1 MNASANASRPERRD
15 QGQSLVEFA
24 LVIPVLAV
32 IVFAIV
38 QFGFLFAGQIGLA
51 NAVRDAAR
59 TAAVNQGADAT
70 RLGVC
75 TTTGSLTGTNAQ
87 KAYQSLLNRLP
98 VQVPGYQSS
107 RLVAGC
113 TAVTGY
119 TDTSARF
126 CSYRNAD
133 GTTYSIRLI
142 LTAVYRH
149 PLFVPLVGTIVDA
162 FDGTT
167 DSGCVVRRSDGN
179 QGESDS
185 ATGRGQ
191 GRTIRRRTV
200 SNAERWCPHWP
211 MASRP
216 NLRAA

>member
-1 MNASANASRPERRD
+1 MKQPADTSKRRQRD
-15 QGQSLVEFA
+15 RGQSLVEFA
-24 LVIPVLAV
+24 LVLPVLAL
-32 IVFAIV
+32 ILFSIV
-38 QFGFLFAGQIGLA
+38 QFGFLFAGQVGLA

-70 RLGVC
+70 RLGTC

-113 TAVTGY
+113 TALNGY
-119 TDTSARF
+119 TDTSARY
-126 CSYRNAD
+126 CSYLNAD

-142 LTAVYRH
+142 LTAAYRH
-149 PLFVPLVGTIVDA
+149 PLFVPLVGTIVDG

-167 DSGCVVRRSDGN
+167 DNALKIRATEEMRVENPPLSTSGGI
-179 QGESDS
+179 
-185 ATGRGQ
+185 AP
-191 GRTIRRRTV
+191 
-200 SNAERWCPHWP
+200 CP
-211 MASRP
+211 
-216 NLRAA
+216 

>member
-167 DSGCVVRRSDGN
+167 DNALKIRATEEMRVENPPLSTSGGI
-179 QGESDS
+179 
-185 ATGRGQ
+185 A
-191 GRTIRRRTV
+191 
-200 SNAERWCPHWP
+200 ACP
-211 MASRP
+211 
-216 NLRAA
+216 

>member
-1 MNASANASRPERRD
+1 MNANTSRRGRRD
-15 QGQSLVEFA
+15 RGQSLVEFA
-24 LVIPVLAV
+24 LVLPVLAV
-32 IVFAIV
+32 ILFAIV
-38 QFGFLFAGQIGLA
+38 QFGFLFAGQVGLT

-70 RLGVC
+70 RLGGC

-113 TAVTGY
+113 TVVSGY
-119 TDTSARF
+119 TDTSARY
-126 CSYRNAD
+126 CSYLNAG

-142 LTAVYRH
+142 LTAAYRH
-149 PLFVPLVGTIVDA
+149 PLFVPIVGTIVDG

-167 DSGCVVRRSDGN
+167 DNALKIRATEEMRVENPPLSTSGGIT
-179 QGESDS
+179 
-185 ATGRGQ
+185 A
-191 GRTIRRRTV
+191 
-200 SNAERWCPHWP
+200 CP
-211 MASRP
+211 
-216 NLRAA
+216 